1 MSAAAAAAAA
11 AAPAAPGLS
20 DGCLWQEDRML
31 NSHKKPALKKLTLL
45 PQVVMHLKK

>member
-1 MSAAAAAAAA
+1 MSAAAAAAP